1 MKEVMLACGALRLA
15 EVNGRGKVGKSVLV
29 ITDCNTTTLAERVA
43 RAAASLGGD
52 VVTLIMPREKF
63 TAKSRPRPSPPRYVR
78 RPDFHSGFDLHHA
91 HTRRERRAR
100 LWGPDSGHERLVG

>member
-1 MKEVMLACGALRLA
+1 
-15 EVNGRGKVGKSVLV
+15 
-29 ITDCNTTTLAERVA
+29 
-43 RAAASLGGD
+43 
-52 VVTLIMPREKF
+52 
-63 TAKSRPRPSPPRYVR
+63 VR